1 MKDNRIKEII
11 SLIPINKDI
20 LDIGCAQNP
29 EIYEAL
35 AKKNT
40 KIIGIDIDK
49 KKTQKMQDKGHR
61 VYLMNAENIKLNHKF
76 DYIVAGEIIEHL
88 SNPGL
93 FIESARKHL
102 KDRGKIIIT
111 TPNISSIF
119 LYILVVVFDQTQ
131 DPTHTF
137 YFDKKNLEVL
147 IGRFGLQI
155 ISVKYVPPA
164 IKFHGRGIIFKT
176 IFFIVTIIANIG
188 YFFSQRLF
196 GSYLLLTIK
205 RKDE

>member
-11 SLIPINKDI
+11 GLIPVNKDI

-49 KKTQKMQDKGHR
+49 KKTQKMKDKGHR
-61 VYLMNAENIKLNHKF
+61 VYVMNAENITLNHKF

-93 FIESARKHL
+93 FIESAKNHL

-131 DPTHTF
+131 DPTHTY

-147 IGRFGLQI
+147 IGRFDLQVT
-155 ISVKYVPPA
+155 SVKYVPPEM
-164 IKFHGRGIIFKT
+164 KLHGRGILFK
-176 IFFIVTIIANIG
+176 IVFFIATLLANLG
-188 YFFSQRLF
+188 FAFNQRLF

-205 RKDE
+205 KKR